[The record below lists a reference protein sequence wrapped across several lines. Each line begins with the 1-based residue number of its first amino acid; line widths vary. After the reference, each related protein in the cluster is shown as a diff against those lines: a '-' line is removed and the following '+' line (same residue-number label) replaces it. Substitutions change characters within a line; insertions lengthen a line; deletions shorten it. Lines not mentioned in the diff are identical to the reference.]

1 MVCIQKLILSLKYMK
16 QNFEWNGELLNG
28 RTKFNQYKVH
38 TKGDIMKKYISVVL
52 VVVMLLSVSNWGTEI
67 SYEDFNKKNLRTENL
82 NKPEKEV
89 NETTM
94 FVPKSSLLGVVSAKM
109 DNTDTNKTS
118 LNVLANTDKDVKNNT
133 IKTTQYVNS
142 VKSNK
147 SDNEVTK
154 ETKVEPTVKPTVKPT
169 AKPSPKPTQKPT
181 SKPKVKTTKS
191 YSDEDLTILTRVIYG
206 EASGQS
212 WDFQV
217 AVGSVVLNRVK
228 SNKFPNTIKEV
239 VFQRGQYACTWDGN
253 YNKTPNEQAKK
264 VARYLLE
271 NGSQLPSYV
280 LFQAEF
286 LQGRGVYKKMG
297 NTYFC
302 Y

>member
-1 MVCIQKLILSLKYMK
+1 
-16 QNFEWNGELLNG
+16 
-28 RTKFNQYKVH
+28 
-38 TKGDIMKKYISVVL
+38 MKKYISVVL
-52 VVVMLLSVSNWGTEI
+52 VVIMLLSVSNWGTEI

-118 LNVLANTDKDVKNNT
+118 LNVLANTDKDVENNI

-147 SDNEVTK
+147 SDNEVTEK
-154 ETKVEPTVKPTVKPT
+154 TKVEPTVKPTVKPT

-206 EASGQS
+206 ESSGQS

-286 LQGRGVYKKMG
+286 KQSKGVYKKMG

>member
-1 MVCIQKLILSLKYMK
+1 
-16 QNFEWNGELLNG
+16 
-28 RTKFNQYKVH
+28 
-38 TKGDIMKKYISVVL
+38 MKKYISVVL
-52 VVVMLLSVSNWGTEI
+52 VIAILLSVSNWGTKV
-67 SYEDFNKKNLRTENL
+67 SYKDFNKGNLKNENL
-82 NKPEKEV
+82 NKPKKEV

-94 FVPKSSLLGVVSAKM
+94 FVPKSSLLGVVSDKM

-118 LNVLANTDKDVKNNT
+118 LNVLADTDKDVENN
-133 IKTTQYVNS
+133 IIETTQYVNN
-142 VKSNK
+142 VKGNK

-154 ETKVEPTVKPTVKPT
+154 EREIEPTVKPTI
-169 AKPSPKPTQKPT
+169 KPSPKLTQRPT
-181 SKPKVKTTKS
+181 SKPTNKPVAKTNKS
-191 YSDEDLTILTRVIYG
+191 YTNEDLTILTRVIYG

-228 SNKFPNTIKEV
+228 SNKFPNTIKGV

-271 NGSQLPSYV
+271 NGSQLPSNIV
-280 LFQAEF
+280 FQAEF
-286 LQGRGVYKKMG
+286 VQGRGVYKKMG

>member
-1 MVCIQKLILSLKYMK
+1 
-16 QNFEWNGELLNG
+16 
-28 RTKFNQYKVH
+28 
-38 TKGDIMKKYISVVL
+38 MKKYISVVL
-52 VVVMLLSVSNWGTEI
+52 VITMLLSVSNWNARI
-67 SYEDFNKKNLRTENL
+67 SYKDFWKRNLKNENL
-82 NKPEKEV
+82 NKPKKEV

-94 FVPKSSLLGVVSAKM
+94 FVPKSSLLGVVSDKM
-109 DNTDTNKTS
+109 DNTDTKKIS
-118 LNVLANTDKDVKNNT
+118 LNVLKDTNKDAKNNI
-133 IKTTQYVNS
+133 IKTTQYVNN
-142 VKSNK
+142 VKGDK

-154 ETKVEPTVKPTVKPT
+154 ERKIEPTVKPTV
-169 AKPSPKPTQKPT
+169 KPSPKPTQKPT
-181 SKPKVKTTKS
+181 SKPKVKTNKS
-191 YSDEDLTILTRVIYG
+191 YTNEDLTILTRVIYG
-206 EASGQS
+206 ESSGQS

-228 SNKFPNTIKEV
+228 SNKFPNTIKGV
-239 VFQRGQYACTWDGN
+239 VFQKGQYACTWDGN

-271 NGSQLPSYV
+271 NGSQLPSHV

-286 LQGRGVYKKMG
+286 KQSKGVYKKMG

>member
-1 MVCIQKLILSLKYMK
+1 
-16 QNFEWNGELLNG
+16 
-28 RTKFNQYKVH
+28 
-38 TKGDIMKKYISVVL
+38 MKKYISVVL
-52 VVVMLLSVSNWGTEI
+52 IISMLLSVSNWDIRI
-67 SYEDFNKKNLRTENL
+67 SYKDFGKRNLKNENL
-82 NKPEKEV
+82 NKPKKEV

-94 FVPKSSLLGVVSAKM
+94 FVPKSSLLGVVSDKM
-109 DNTDTNKTS
+109 DNTDTKKIS
-118 LNVLANTDKDVKNNT
+118 LNVLKDANKDAKNNI
-133 IKTTQYVNS
+133 IKTTQYVNN
-142 VKSNK
+142 VKGDK

-154 ETKVEPTVKPTVKPT
+154 ERKIEPTVKPTV
-169 AKPSPKPTQKPT
+169 KPSPKPTQKPT
-181 SKPKVKTTKS
+181 SKPTNKPVAKTNKS
-191 YSDEDLTILTRVIYG
+191 YTNEDLTILTRVIYG

-228 SNKFPNTIKEV
+228 SNKFPNTIKGV

-271 NGSQLPSYV
+271 NGSQLPSNIV
-280 LFQAEF
+280 FQAEF
-286 LQGRGVYKKMG
+286 VQGRGVYKKMG

>member
-1 MVCIQKLILSLKYMK
+1 MK

-52 VVVMLLSVSNWGTEI
+52 VVIMLLSVSNWGTEI

-118 LNVLANTDKDVKNNT
+118 LNVLANTDKDVENNI

-228 SNKFPNTIKEV
+228 SNKFPNTIKGV